1 MCQMSVKKYKMLNAR
16 RLHTKHGL
24 QVLSRVAAATLEP
37 DDLPF
42 EHIVLE
48 ECIRETH
55 EKYSRR
61 VFYVRPLV
69 QRLLRRLS
77 HSDAEDLAQSLY
89 QLYPLKSTLSH
100 FVTMNR
106 SLLSAVT
113 AVMQDDRDM
122 VDACLTARQRVANG
136 GSQAADAA
144 AGGDILLSQ
153 PDCTPSQAVE
163 QADLDRLELLLEVYH
178 SRITE
183 SLQASE
189 ELLRNVDGKRELM
202 QLQMSAYRN
211 YLIHKELQLS
221 IAGVTVA
228 IPTFIVGAFG
238 MNLTSGLEET
248 MNVFWPMTAL
258 SLVAGG
264 LAYRLMANAITASS
278 PTVRQYQRLQ
288 EFIIGIDGQ
297 VQSAATALRQLHTT
311 NLGGGSSD
319 GQDTGSAVLGEG
331 MRLKPEQFKELYAVV
346 NGRQPSDSEVA
357 LLYDMF
363 DADADGALELDE
375 ALSLLQDGQVPTS
388 DR

>member
-1 MCQMSVKKYKMLNAR
+1 MV
-16 RLHTKHGL
+16 
-24 QVLSRVAAATLEP
+24 EP
-37 DDLPF
+37 DELPF
-42 EHIVLE
+42 EHVVLE

-61 VFYVRPLV
+61 VYYVRPLV

-100 FVTMNR
+100 FVTMNS
-106 SLLSAVT
+106 SLLNAVNS
-113 AVMQDDRDM
+113 VMQDDRDM
-122 VDACLTARQRVANG
+122 VDACLTAR
-136 GSQAADAA
+136 AA
-144 AGGDILLSQ
+144 AAAHALDPPSEELSLSQ
-153 PDCTPSQAVE
+153 PDASSSKAME
-163 QADLDRLELLLEVYH
+163 RGDLERLELLLEVYH

-238 MNLTSGLEET
+238 MNLTSGLEDT

-297 VQSAATALRQLHTT
+297 VQSAASVLRQLQSGTPG
-311 NLGGGSSD
+311 LGD
-319 GQDTGSAVLGEG
+319 GETAVLGEG
-331 MRLKPEQFKELYAVV
+331 MRLKPQQFKELYAVV
-346 NGRQPSDSEVA
+346 NGRAPSDSEVA

-375 ALSLLQDGQVPTS
+375 ALSLLQDGQVPSS

>member
-1 MCQMSVKKYKMLNAR
+1 M
-16 RLHTKHGL
+16 
-24 QVLSRVAAATLEP
+24 QVLQRIAAAAAEP

-55 EKYSRR
+55 EKYARR
-61 VFYVRPLV
+61 VYYVRPLV

-122 VDACLTARQRVANG
+122 VDTCLSAR
-136 GSQAADAA
+136 AAGRAAAA
-144 AGGDILLSQ
+144 AGSSDGLSLSQ
-153 PDCTPSQAVE
+153 PDCSAAQAVE
-163 QADLDRLELLLEVYH
+163 QGDLERLELLLEVYH

-238 MNLTSGLEET
+238 MNLTSGLEST
-248 MNVFWPMTAL
+248 LNVFWPMTAL
-258 SLVAGG
+258 SLLAGG

-297 VQSAATALRQLHTT
+297 VQSAATALRQLQA
-311 NLGGGSSD
+311 GGDAQGD
-319 GQDTGSAVLGEG
+319 DQTPGVLNEG
-331 MRLKPEQFKELYAVV
+331 MRLKPQQFKELYAVV

-375 ALSLLQDGQVPTS
+375 ALSLLQDGQVPTG